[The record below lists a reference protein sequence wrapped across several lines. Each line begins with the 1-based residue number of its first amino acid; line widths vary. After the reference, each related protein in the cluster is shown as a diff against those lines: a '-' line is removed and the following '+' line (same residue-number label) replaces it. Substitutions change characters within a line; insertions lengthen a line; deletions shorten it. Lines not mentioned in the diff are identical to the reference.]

1 MDFNKMA
8 INTIKFA
15 LGFAVGMMV
24 YNKFLGGSSTM
35 ESVDDDGSDTASQG
49 DEE

>member
-1 MDFNKMA
+1 MDFKKMA
-8 INTIKFA
+8 INTIQFA

-24 YNKFLGGSSTM
+24 YNKFLGGTTTM
-35 ESVDDDGSDTASQG
+35 ESVEESDSAIQG

>member
-1 MDFNKMA
+1 MDFKKMA
-8 INTIKFA
+8 INTIQFA

-24 YNKFLGGSSTM
+24 YNKFLGGSTTM
-35 ESVDDDGSDTASQG
+35 ESVEDADSTQG

>member
-1 MDFNKMA
+1 MDFKKMA
-8 INTIKFA
+8 INTIQFA

-24 YNKFLGGSSTM
+24 YNKFLGGTTTM
-35 ESVDDDGSDTASQG
+35 ESVEESDSTSQG

>member
-1 MDFNKMA
+1 MDFKKMA
-8 INTIKFA
+8 INTIQFA

-24 YNKFLGGSSTM
+24 YNKFLGGATTM
-35 ESVDDDGSDTASQG
+35 ESVEDADSTSEG

>member
-1 MDFNKMA
+1 MDFKKMA
-8 INTIKFA
+8 INTIQFA

-24 YNKFLGGSSTM
+24 YNKFLGGATTI
-35 ESVDDDGSDTASQG
+35 ESVEDASPTSDG